1 MSIERKKEIR
11 SHLGDARLVSLKK
24 KRRENILRSK
34 LLSIPINSFVR
45 RKLFFRRTI
54 NRVSE
59 NLRFSNNWSS
69 GFKIQW
75 IEYAGRKEKGRG
87 RTRRHSFRRIRTT
100 INTGHVEGLVFTADV
115 KNWQSTRNRK
125 NPLAQRD
132 SAIDW
137 KKEGRKEGWNDPLS
151 FNNSS
156 IIPLVNDFQILKRVS
171 NSFEN
176 KVENS
181 IDNRSEE

>member
-11 SHLGDARLVSLKK
+11 SHLGDARLVLSKK

-54 NRVSE
+54 NRVSG
-59 NLRFSNNWSS
+59 NLRFSNNRSS